1 MMKESLH
8 KVVKYRK
15 SVYSIAS
22 EFCREAVFIF
32 VFGNLDMW
40 FRSFTGELRKPALGW
55 RAIVS
60 HVTAIFAFT
69 VFFGL
74 TGILLE

>member
-1 MMKESLH
+1 VIED
-8 KVVKYRK
+8 RK

-22 EFCREAVFIF
+22 EFCREAAVLIF

-40 FRSFTGELRKPALGW
+40 FRSFTGELSKLALGW

-60 HVTAIFAFT
+60 HVIAIFGLT

-74 TGILLE
+74 TGILLEKWRDR